1 MTDEDDRNRSTGC
14 SPRHSSSRW
23 RAAPLAADDAAG
35 YPSRPITVV
44 VGYPPGGAT
53 DIIARL
59 VATKLSQS
67 LGQPVIVE
75 NKPGAGSNIATEQ
88 VVRAKPDGYT
98 LLVETIA
105 NATNMTVY
113 KNIKYDSAVTWRRSS
128 SSCRRPACWC
138 VSPSLKATDLK
149 SLIALAKAEPGKLT
163 FASSGVGGSPHLAGE
178 LLKLRAG
185 IDMVHVPYKGAT
197 PALMDVISGHVSMG
211 FKTSLGALEQIQA
224 GKLRPIAVAYAKR
237 LPELPDVPTMA
248 EAGLDDFEV
257 SSWNGL
263 AAPAGTPEPIIR
275 KLNEEVNRILA
286 MPDVREQL
294 RDARR
299 PGGGRHAAGFR
310 RLRQRRDREV
320 ARGDQG
326 GRDLARLMLPRS
338 AQDAPMTRIAL
349 VTTGGT
355 IVSRIDERTGLAMPV
370 LSGDELVRTL
380 RGLTDTADL
389 EVIDYIRVA
398 SPQIAPHHWVGL
410 HDRIQALV
418 DARRHPGVVVTH
430 GTSTLEETAWFLD
443 LTLRDRQAGGPD
455 RRPAQRLRGRL
466 RRAAQPARRAAR
478 VPLRRR
484 ARTGRAGGPQ

>member
-1 MTDEDDRNRSTGC
+1 MTGIAYRM
-14 SPRHSSSRW
+14 
-23 RAAPLAADDAAG
+23 LAAAFAATLGCGAVAAEDAG

-67 LGQPVIVE
+67 LGQPVVVE

-113 KNIKYDSAVTWRRSS
+113 KNVKYDSAKDLAPIVQFMSS
-128 SSCRRPACWC
+128 PSVLC

-197 PALMDVISGHVSMG
+197 PALVDVISGHVSMG
-211 FKTSLGALEQIQA
+211 FKTSLGALDQIQA

-248 EAGLDDFEV
+248 EAGLADFEV

-294 RDARR
+294 RTLGAQAV
-299 PGGGRHAAGFR
+299 GGTSQAFADYVNAEIGKWRDVIKAAG
-310 RLRQRRDREV
+310 
-320 ARGDQG
+320 
-326 GRDLARLMLPRS
+326 
-338 AQDAPMTRIAL
+338 IAL
-349 VTTGGT
+349 
-355 IVSRIDERTGLAMPV
+355 D
-370 LSGDELVRTL
+370 
-380 RGLTDTADL
+380 
-389 EVIDYIRVA
+389 
-398 SPQIAPHHWVGL
+398 
-410 HDRIQALV
+410 
-418 DARRHPGVVVTH
+418 
-430 GTSTLEETAWFLD
+430 
-443 LTLRDRQAGGPD
+443 
-455 RRPAQRLRGRL
+455 
-466 RRAAQPARRAAR
+466 
-478 VPLRRR
+478 
-484 ARTGRAGGPQ
+484 